1 MKNVMETKFLL
12 LFCSLAENS
21 FSFHYNYK
29 YVFVT
34 KEFQH
39 SIKSLFFSLMMIK
52 CQLSCDQLRKA
63 SNCKWKRKHIQLN
76 VVHNS
81 HVITFFQVIPE
92 VSFWFFLFENL
103 DFFFSFSLLA
113 VVAHVTDDNHFFF
126 FFHAIYQLSTEN
138 WRVRMNTFLRESQ
151 RVESKLLWIFL
162 QLLFPW
168 QKPKPLLKVP
178 NTLWFGNSIW

>member
-1 MKNVMETKFLL
+1 MTN
-12 LFCSLAENS
+12 
-21 FSFHYNYK
+21 
-29 YVFVT
+29 
-34 KEFQH
+34 EFQH
-39 SIKSLFFSLMMIK
+39 SINSLFFSLMMIK
-52 CQLSCDQLRKA
+52 YQLKCDQLRKA
-63 SNCKWKRKHIQLN
+63 INRKWKRRHIQLN

-81 HVITFFQVIPE
+81 HVSTFFQVIPE
-92 VSFWFFLFENL
+92 VSIWFFLFENL

-126 FFHAIYQLSTEN
+126 FHAIYQLSTEN

-151 RVESKLLWIFL
+151 SGNARVESKLLWIFL